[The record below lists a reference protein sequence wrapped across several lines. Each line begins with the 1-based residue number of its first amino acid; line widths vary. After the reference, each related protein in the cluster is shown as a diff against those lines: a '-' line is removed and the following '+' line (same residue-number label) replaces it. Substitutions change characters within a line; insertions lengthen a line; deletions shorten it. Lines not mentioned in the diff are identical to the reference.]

1 MAGVALPAVSAGP
14 VMTVPAI
21 LVYGLFLVVIIL
33 AFFLVMLMVGAKDV
47 PSIGM
52 ITKARQ
58 KKKPVVCFHFPEGGC
73 TYVLPENTKE
83 EEKISPNYYR
93 TMSLMKF
100 WDASAQA
107 AERIDGIVPL
117 YHVFMNI
124 PEAIVTKYAAMFFAL
139 EKVCKERG
147 HSFDGIQDLVFYCL
161 AEVDAAKEKVRKDAK
176 EKEIDIPDDVA
187 INIALENTLR
197 YIHVDDESSKER
209 VRLIIHFIYQNEELI
224 NKNLSKPIQFSYTSL
239 IRGWDNL
246 QGATSRNVE
255 QVKICAEELA
265 RLDAAGSNIKDLL
278 IYALAFIMIIG
289 GLFVI
294 AKMAKWI

>member
-1 MAGVALPAVSAGP
+1 MAGIALPAVSAGP
-14 VMTVPAI
+14 AMTVPAV
-21 LVYGLFLVVIIL
+21 LVYGLFAVVILL

-73 TYVLPENTKE
+73 TFVLPEVTKE

-93 TMSLMKF
+93 AMCLMKF
-100 WDASAQA
+100 WDSSAQA
-107 AERIDGIVPL
+107 AERIDGIVPI

-124 PEAIVTKYAAMFFAL
+124 PEALVTKYAAMFFAL
-139 EKVCKERG
+139 EKLCKERG
-147 HSFDGIQDLVFYCL
+147 HSIDGIQDLVFYCL
-161 AEVDAAKEKVRKDAK
+161 SEVDSAKEKVKKDAADQK
-176 EKEIDIPDDVA
+176 IDIPEEQA
-187 INIALENTLR
+187 IQIALENTLR
-197 YIHVDDESSKER
+197 YIHVDDESSKDR
-209 VRLIIHFIYQNEELI
+209 VRLIIQFIYQNQELI

-265 RLDAAGSNIKDLL
+265 KLDAAGSNIKDLL

-294 AKMAKWI
+294 AKMAHWV